1 MYISVCTHHPLQYRA
16 EQEAEPQVR
25 CCNAACLQTAL
36 RGTQL
41 HSEQRRPAVRD
52 LTPFGAY
59 NECARSLQ

>member
-41 HSEQRRPAVRD
+41 QGD
-52 LTPFGAY
+52 LQLGT
-59 NECARSLQ
+59 